1 MVLISLLICSLWIW
15 CCIAISCCS
24 RHISANLLH
33 HHFVSEF
40 LSNVLLLLQ
49 IALRIHL
56 RFLFVELAEVKVL
69 IICHLYNSVTVYLM
83 FTLVVVVLLHFHIAD
98 GSKFLNLFELISI
111 QIL

>member
-1 MVLISLLICSLWIW
+1 MYSLWIW

-56 RFLFVELAEVKVL
+56 RSLFVELAEVKVL

-83 FTLVVVVLLHFHIAD
+83 FTLVVVMLLH

-111 QIL
+111 